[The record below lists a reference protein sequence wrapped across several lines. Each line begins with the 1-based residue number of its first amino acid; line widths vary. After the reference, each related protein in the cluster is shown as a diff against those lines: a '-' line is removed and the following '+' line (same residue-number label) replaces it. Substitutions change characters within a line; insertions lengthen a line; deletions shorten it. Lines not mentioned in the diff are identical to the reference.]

1 MAMVEESVPFLS
13 FNAACSPQIDA
24 FLESNDCTGNAEQD
38 PALDSKWVLWEQL
51 GLSAQRDSSQ
61 YSQATQ
67 KVATLD
73 TIKAFWRYWNHMPQP
88 SLLLEGKK
96 FLRIKD
102 DGRLVVDALMLFKDG
117 IRPEWEDAVNSKGGH
132 FTYQLKASL
141 GGGLIDEIWN
151 NTVLC
156 LIGGSVANADL
167 VTGVRLVD
175 KLAHKRTPHV
185 RIEVWFSNMSATEKI
200 DQLQQSLERCMLM
213 RLDGVERL
221 KQEIGM
227 IDANRE
233 NVTSSVSKL
242 AF

>member
-185 RIEVWFSNMSATEKI
+185 RIEDVMKAA
-200 DQLQQSLERCMLM
+200 L
-213 RLDGVERL
+213 
-221 KQEIGM
+221 
-227 IDANRE
+227 
-233 NVTSSVSKL
+233 
-242 AF
+242 